1 MTAEAKD
8 YAEIKSIVD
17 IPDGTPEIEV
27 DDINAYYGN
36 KHVLKNI
43 SMKILPRRVTA
54 LIGPS
59 GCGKSTFLRVL
70 NRMNDYIEGFRLEG
84 KVYFK
89 GIDIYSDEIPIEE
102 LRSRIGMVFQKP
114 NPFPQSIYDNV
125 AFGLRIRGIKK
136 KSILDETVEWALQ
149 QSALWDEVKDRLK
162 DNAYS
167 LSGGQQQRL
176 CIARALATK
185 PEVLLMDEPT
195 SALDPIATT
204 RIEKLIS
211 ELGKEMTVILVTHN
225 IHQAGRVSHYAAFF
239 YLGHLVEYSDTKK
252 LLTAPSHPL
261 TESYVTGRMG

>member
-1 MTAEAKD
+1 MTAETQEFTD
-8 YAEIKSIVD
+8 IKPIID
-17 IPDGTPEIEV
+17 IPDEPPEIEV
-27 DDINAYYGN
+27 DNINAYYGN

-149 QSALWDEVKDRLK
+149 QAALWDEVKDRLK
-162 DNAYS
+162 
-167 LSGGQQQRL
+167 
-176 CIARALATK
+176 
-185 PEVLLMDEPT
+185 
-195 SALDPIATT
+195 
-204 RIEKLIS
+204 
-211 ELGKEMTVILVTHN
+211 
-225 IHQAGRVSHYAAFF
+225 
-239 YLGHLVEYSDTKK
+239 
-252 LLTAPSHPL
+252 
-261 TESYVTGRMG
+261 